1 MMDAE
6 ILVEVT
12 RGGIIESIHRGHL
25 AVVDGDG
32 NLIASLGNPE
42 TVTFLRSAGKPF
54 QAIPFLLSGAAE
66 RFGFTEKEIALAC
79 ASHNGELIH
88 TTTAARLLEKGG
100 FSEKDLRCGAHDPFS
115 NEIALSLIRRGENPS
130 QIYNNCSGKHAA
142 MLAFAGQINAPTEN
156 YDSLENPIQ
165 QQILEIVEKFSDLSR
180 DKIGVGIDGCSAPN
194 FAMPIVNMA
203 RMFAK
208 LVLPPE
214 DFDAEAREACRRVI
228 TAMMSHPEMIG
239 GEEPKRLDTLLM
251 RALRGQIVSKI
262 GAEGVYTAGVLPS
275 RRWKHGLGIA
285 LKIEDG
291 SDRRARPVAVL
302 EVLRQ
307 LEILNPQEYE
317 SLKPFARIELRNHQ
331 KTLVGEAVPNF
342 KIRFELK

>member
-6 ILVEVT
+6 ILVTVA
-12 RGGIIESIHRGHL
+12 RGGIVESIHRGHL

-79 ASHNGELIH
+79 ASHNGELMHIA
-88 TTTAARLLEKGG
+88 TAARMLEKGG
-100 FSEKDLRCGAHDPFS
+100 FTEKDLRCGAHEPFS
-115 NEIALSLIRRGENPS
+115 TEIARSLISRNEKPL
-130 QIYNNCSGKHAA
+130 QLHNNCSGKHAA
-142 MLAFAGQINAPTEN
+142 MLAFARQIGAPTEN
-156 YDSLENPIQ
+156 YHSLENPIQ
-165 QQILEIVEKFSDLSR
+165 QQILAIVERFSGLSR
-180 DKIGVGIDGCSAPN
+180 DQIGIGIDGCSAAN
-194 FAMPIVNMA
+194 FALPIVNMA

-214 DFDAEAREACRRVI
+214 DFDAESCEACRRVI
-228 TAMMSHPEMIG
+228 TAMMSHPEMIAG
-239 GEEPKRLDTLLM
+239 DEPKRLDTLLM
-251 RALRGQIVSKI
+251 CALRGRIVSKI

-275 RRWKHGLGIA
+275 QRWKRGLGIA

-307 LEILNPQEYE
+307 LEILEPSEHE
-317 SLKPFARIELRNHQ
+317 SLKPFARIELRNHR

-342 KIRFELK
+342 ALKFNQ

>member
-1 MMDAE
+1 MNAE

-12 RGGIIESIHRGHL
+12 RCGIVESVHRGHL

-42 TVTFLRSAGKPF
+42 TVTFLRSSAKPF

-66 RFGFTEKEIALAC
+66 RFGFTEKELALAC
-79 ASHNGELIH
+79 ASHNGEEIH
-88 TTTAARLLEKGG
+88 STIAARMLDKAG
-100 FSEKDLRCGAHDPFS
+100 FTEQDLRCGTHEPFS
-115 NEIALSLIRRGENPS
+115 TEIARSLIRRDEKPS
-130 QIYNNCSGKHAA
+130 QIQNNCSGKHAA
-142 MLAFAGQINAPTEN
+142 MLAFAKQINAPAEN

-165 QQILEIVEKFSDLSR
+165 EQILEIVERFSDVGQNE
-180 DKIGVGIDGCSAPN
+180 IGVGIDGCSAPN
-194 FAMPIVNMA
+194 FALPMARMA

-208 LVLPPE
+208 LILPPE
-214 DFDAEAREACRRVI
+214 DFDSELREACRRVAS
-228 TAMMSHPEMIG
+228 AMMSYPEMIG

-251 RALRGQIVSKI
+251 RVLPGRIISKI
-262 GAEGVYTAGVLPS
+262 GAEGVYTAGILPNPK
-275 RRWKHGLGIA
+275 WKRGLGIA

-307 LEILNPQEYE
+307 LEILEPAEHE
-317 SLKPFARIELRNHQ
+317 SLKPFARIELRNHR
-331 KTLVGEAVPNF
+331 KTLIGESAANF
-342 KIRFELK
+342 ALKFHQ